1 MNTAPTNYAL
11 VTALQE
17 DYRMR
22 AEHHRF
28 VTQNRAETEQ
38 NADRRRA
45 GPARWL
51 SHARLSMRGEETV
64 V

>member
-22 AEHHRF
+22 ADHHRF
-28 VTQNRAETEQ
+28 AARNRADTEQ
-38 NADRRRA
+38 KADRGRT
-45 GPARWL
+45 GLARWL
-51 SHARLSMRGEETV
+51 SHARLSLRGEGPV